1 MMKVRLSNI
10 VGVVSIAAALS
21 GCVSYGNTHALITPV
36 GVAGYH
42 TFKPRNTAPV
52 VVPPRP
58 DPDRMAAANSPE
70 KQSEQQGNDGDI

>member
-1 MMKVRLSNI
+1 MMKVRSLNI

-42 TFKPRNTAPV
+42 TFKPENTAPV
-52 VVPPRP
+52 VPPRP
-58 DPDRMAAANSPE
+58 NPDRMAAANPAD
-70 KQSEQQGNDGDI
+70 KQNEPPGNDGL